1 MNRSNREG
9 FAWNGRPLPALWM
22 RWKRPKLPGTAGIT
36 SSLLAAVSRLKKPL
50 SRRKNGY
57 ASTCVAILSQQ
68 LLDAGYQF
76 CSLYTDLANPTSN
89 RIYQAIGYR
98 PIQDSVVLRFDR

>member
-1 MNRSNREG
+1 MEWQTFTRAVDALEKAKAS
-9 FAWNGRPLPALWM
+9 WNSGHHFM
-22 RWKRPKLPGTAGIT
+22 
-36 SSLLAAVSRLKKPL
+36 VSRLKKPL

-89 RIYQAIGYR
+89 RIYQAIGYL

>member
-1 MNRSNREG
+1 MADLYPRCG
-9 FAWNGRPLPALWM
+9 CAG
-22 RWKRPKLPGTAGIT
+22 KRPKLHGTAGIT